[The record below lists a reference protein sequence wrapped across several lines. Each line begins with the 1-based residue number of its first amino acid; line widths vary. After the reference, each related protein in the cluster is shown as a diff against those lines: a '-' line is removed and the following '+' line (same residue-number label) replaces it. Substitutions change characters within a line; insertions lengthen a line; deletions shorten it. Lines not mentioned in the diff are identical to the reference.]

1 MESMITIKINT
12 ITIISISII
21 IIILLKDKMVGG
33 NVPVAILDAAA
44 QLKFLG

>member
-1 MESMITIKINT
+1 MESIITIKINT
-12 ITIISISII
+12 ITIISISI